1 MQWHKNEATG
11 HVHGLDTD
19 AGKAFDIESNG
30 RRKELW
36 YGDQGRRLRVGL
48 FDTETEA
55 KIIAE
60 DIAENLKAKRK
71 ILEDQYA

>member
-1 MQWHKNEATG
+1 MEWRKNEATG
-11 HVHGLDTD
+11 HVQAVEEERL
-19 AGKAFDIESNG
+19 FDIESNG

-36 YGDQGRRLRVGL
+36 YGREGRRIRVGL

-60 DIAENLKAKRK
+60 DIAENMKAKRK

>member
-1 MQWHKNEATG
+1 MEWLKNELTG
-11 HVHGLDTD
+11 HVHGVD
-19 AGKAFDIESNG
+19 AGKAFDVESNG

-36 YGDQGRRLRVGL
+36 YGDQGRRLRVGS
-48 FDTETEA
+48 FDSETEA